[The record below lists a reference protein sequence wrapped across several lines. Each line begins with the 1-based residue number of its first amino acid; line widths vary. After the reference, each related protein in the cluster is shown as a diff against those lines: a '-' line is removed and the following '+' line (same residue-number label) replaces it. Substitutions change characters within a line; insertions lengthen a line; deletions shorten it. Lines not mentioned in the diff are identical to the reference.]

1 MSSHLMGEAADFSTY
16 LTGSTK
22 RLGPFHVTGISSVQ
36 LLAASNGKPS
46 IVEERL
52 YSFFFAFKK

>member
-36 LLAASNGKPS
+36 LLAALGPPLGCTWSQRPLPHS
-46 IVEERL
+46 WQ
-52 YSFFFAFKK
+52 